1 MSDWLGKLSAFLP
14 GADQMSEA
22 DRMALLRQGLLAAG
36 LGILKNNQGNYGKAG
51 PAIGA
56 GVSEGLLAMNKG
68 AGDLS
73 DRKFK
78 QRAMEQQLGD
88 PAGFRTLDL
97 MAQAAGHK
105 PGTPGYEAFF
115 KRANGEIARQS
126 SAAIQYKEVEGPDGR
141 TRIVAMDPREIGAQ
155 VVGDGAGYG
164 SFQIDPSLPPEVQ
177 EAIRQSEANGQPL
190 PQHIDLAPAVQRPSA
205 SAGMNPFVS
214 RRPEDDAAA
223 IAAAQKAVELQAL
236 PTELGLRT
244 NAAIDQAGGVAQV
257 QVGVDRAE
265 SDRLKSQAM
274 AQYEAAR
281 DGLVTG
287 LSGTN
292 TGPIAGRLPAITE
305 GQQIAEGSVAAMA
318 PVLKQLFRASG
329 EGVFTDRDQALL
341 MEMLP
346 RRTDL
351 PAAAQAKLRNIDAIV
366 KAKLGS
372 AAPSGVRRYNPATG
386 KIE

>member
-1 MSDWLGKLSAFLP
+1 MSGWLGALSGFLP
-14 GADQMSEA
+14 GADQMSEQ
-22 DRMALLRQGLLAAG
+22 DRMALVRQGLLAAG
-36 LGILKNNQGNYGKAG
+36 LGIMKNNQGNYGKAG

-56 GVSEGLLAMNKG
+56 GLSEGLLAMNKG
-68 AGDLS
+68 ADGLA
-73 DRKFK
+73 DRKYK
-78 QRAMEQQLGD
+78 QQQMEQQLGD

-105 PGTPGYEAFF
+105 PGTPGYADFF

-126 SAAIQYKEVEGPDGR
+126 SAAIQYKEVVGPDGR

-177 EAIRQSEANGQPL
+177 EAIRQSEASGQPL
-190 PQHIDLAPAVQRPSA
+190 PPQLNLAPAIPRPST
-205 SAGMNPFVS
+205 SAGNPFVS

-223 IAAAQKAVELQAL
+223 IAAAQKAVELGAL
-236 PTELGLRT
+236 PTELGMRT

-257 QVGVDRAE
+257 QVGVERAE

-281 DGLVTG
+281 DGLVSG

-292 TGPIAGRLPAITE
+292 TGPIAGRLPAVTE

-318 PVLKQLFRASG
+318 PVLKQLFRSAG

-351 PAAAQAKLRNIDAIV
+351 PAAAEAKLRNIDAIV